1 MKRLAAAV
9 LLFAT
14 VSSAQTHPP
23 KKETRKTFLV
33 FENADDIAGDRQG
46 PMIDEIYVPN
56 RRPGFKSLIN
66 VRDNFH
72 DKLMQSV
79 NEL

>member
-1 MKRLAAAV
+1 MKPIAAAV

-14 VSSAQTHPP
+14 LCSAQTNPP
-23 KKETRKTFLV
+23 KKAEPKATVIFSDG
-33 FENADDIAGDRQG
+33 DDIAGERQG

-56 RRPGFKSLIN
+56 RRPGFKSLIT
-66 VRDNFH
+66 VRDNFK